1 MRRSKRL
8 LGLPVMDVSIGQV
21 VGRVRQIILA
31 PTEQRVAGFV
41 IGGRF
46 GKDKDVVQFADVLSM
61 GDDAI
66 TVEGSAGIVKLQ
78 ELPELKKLLALSTQL
93 YGTSIMT
100 TMGQHLGIVEE
111 VLIANDGRITHLV
124 TSGGILQNFVKGI
137 KVIPSEYIKAVG
149 KDAVI
154 VAADTVVSHLAEMEA
169 EPDAGQSTELAPPP
183 AESQPTEGIGWWQRI
198 FARARQDREAPSD
211 PEEDESSLAPVADG
225 TGELIP
231 PEDDDAQQL
240 EKMWSGTLARAK
252 EVNDRLNTKV
262 IYLPRDASE
271 DPEQESSV
279 SPKLSLSHIWEQW
292 QQRLAQLK
300 DEVDTKGTHFLL
312 GKAVATKVVDR
323 DGQVII
329 EAGEVITS
337 DTIAAGKEGNCLY
350 QLALSAAIRDVDER
364 VRVLRERY
372 LSR

>member
-124 TSGGILQNFVKGI
+124 TSGGILQNFVKGL

-169 EPDAGQSTELAPPP
+169 EPVAVNLELAPPP

-279 SPKLSLSHIWEQW
+279 SPSFHCPISGNR
-292 QQRLAQLK
+292 QQRQP
-300 DEVDTKGTHFLL
+300 
-312 GKAVATKVVDR
+312 
-323 DGQVII
+323 
-329 EAGEVITS
+329 S
-337 DTIAAGKEGNCLY
+337 
-350 QLALSAAIRDVDER
+350 
-364 VRVLRERY
+364 
-372 LSR
+372 